1 MRLAFGGFALLGSL
15 FSAIGDFLESEYEL
29 KAALRRESLVNN
41 ACTEKEKLTRL
52 AIEKQEQAFE
62 KIANLLEQE
71 IADTLCNQQ
80 QLSLAFDEINQRL
93 IQAESK
99 HELKVCLKAQLILT
113 GAMNEGITSLQKVLV
128 VEVKKLKT
136 QAQKLLEG

>member
-62 KIANLLEQE
+62 KIANLMEKE
-71 IADTLCNQQ
+71 IANTLRNQQ
-80 QLSLAFDEINQRL
+80 HLSLAFDEINQRL
-93 IQAESK
+93 IEAQSE
-99 HELKVCLKAQLILT
+99 HEMKVCLKVQLVLT
-113 GAMNEGITSLQKVLV
+113 GAMNEGITCLQKVLV
-128 VEVKKLKT
+128 VEAKKLKI
-136 QAQKLLEG
+136 QSQKLLEG